1 MATTFFFRA
10 VASDGK
16 PRTGT
21 LIAEN
26 DKAVAGELRR
36 QGLIPVYIGLSKGSS
51 GGFEL
56 KLPSLGGGRRR
67 KDVLFFTQELAT
79 LLNAGVPLDRALS
92 IVAQLTNRGDFRAVV
107 MDVMRILKGGKSLA
121 ESLATRPTH
130 FSELYINMVRA
141 GEASG
146 SLAQIFDRLAE
157 FERTRDDLRGYI
169 VSSLIYPMLL
179 TLVGLGSIFV
189 LLNFVVPKFA
199 QIFSD
204 PRMKIPTP
212 TAILLEVSAMVQAYW
227 LPTALTLLAAV
238 VLFQF
243 YIRTVAGRLWWD
255 TIRLKMPLL
264 GDALRKAET
273 ARFARAM
280 STLVAAS
287 VPLVQSIGIARG
299 ILNNRR
305 MSGTLEQVAQ
315 GVKRG
320 EGIAGPLT
328 RAGEFPPLAG
338 HLLTVG
344 EETGHLDTMFNRMAD
359 IYDGETRAAIRRF
372 TALFEP
378 LIILVMGLVVGSLIM
393 SLMLA
398 ITSINDIAI

>member
-21 LIAEN
+21 LTAEN
-26 DKAVAGELRR
+26 DKLVATELRR
-36 QGLIPVYIGLSKGSS
+36 QGLIPVYIGLDKKN

-56 KLPSLGGGRRR
+56 KLPAFGRSNR

-79 LLNAGVPLDRALS
+79 LLNAGVPVDRALS
-92 IVAQLTNRGDFRAVV
+92 IVAELTNRGDFRAVV

-146 SLAQIFDRLAE
+146 SLAQIFERLSE

-169 VSSLIYPMLL
+169 VSSLIYPILL

-189 LLNFVVPKFA
+189 LLNFVVPRFA
-199 QIFSD
+199 LIFSD

-227 LPTALTLLAAV
+227 LPAAITLVVAV

-344 EETGHLDTMFNRMAD
+344 EETGHLDTMFSRMAD
-359 IYDGETRAAIRRF
+359 IYDGETRTAIRRF

-393 SLMLA
+393 SLMMA